1 MKMYTPMLFLIVPLL
16 LFSFKKKRFLAGVA
30 QWVELQPA
38 NQKAAG
44 LIPSQGTC
52 LGGRRARGS
61 QLMFLSLPLS
71 LKSNIKRKINFK
83 EET

>member
-1 MKMYTPMLFLIVPLL
+1 MLFLIVPLS
-16 LFSFKKKRFLAGVA
+16 LFSIKKKRFLAGVA

-52 LGGRRARGS
+52 LGLGQVPSGRHMRGNHT
-61 QLMFLSLPLS
+61 LMFLSLTFSFSSPLS
-71 LKSNIKRKINFK
+71 KKSIK
-83 EET
+83 